1 MLGLVRQRAWL
12 RPLGLFYAGA
22 AATNMFFYFMQTFL
36 GPDPPPSTAYYL
48 AFNLPWLIA
57 PLALGARVLLGRDLA
72 RAAGAYAQEL
82 VEVGHLDH
90 KGGPSERL
98 RKKGLVRRFVAENL
112 ARFEHNSGPRD
123 YVVKYWTTGE
133 QEFANIVS
141 PRYIRM
147 GFGLAASESYCYA
160 VLILTE

>member
-1 MLGLVRQRAWL
+1 MYARLNGIRGQQGRSA
-12 RPLGLFYAGA
+12 LFYDG
-22 AATNMFFYFMQTFL
+22 
-36 GPDPPPSTAYYL
+36 
-48 AFNLPWLIA
+48 
-57 PLALGARVLLGRDLA
+57 DLA